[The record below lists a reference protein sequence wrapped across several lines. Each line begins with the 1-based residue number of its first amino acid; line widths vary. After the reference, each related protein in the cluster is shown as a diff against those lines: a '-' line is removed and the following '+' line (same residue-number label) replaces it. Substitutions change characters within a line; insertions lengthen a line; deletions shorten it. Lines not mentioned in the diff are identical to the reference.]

1 MYTGAIDVV
10 KKTLARD
17 GPAGYV
23 PTETAVLEG
32 LTVVCSL
39 YRGVVPPLL
48 GVTPTFAVSFWVGQP
63 QISRVI
69 IPTLISRSFTLESI
83 FDSMGQLY
91 C

>member
-1 MYTGAIDVV
+1 MVQRGMSQL
-10 KKTLARD
+10 KRS
-17 GPAGYV
+17 
-23 PTETAVLEG
+23 VLEG
-32 LTVVCSL
+32 LTVAYSL

-69 IPTLISRSFTLESI
+69 IPTLISRFFTLESL
-83 FDSMGQLY
+83 FDSMGQFY